1 MKNSVRPFF
10 MPNYLVNYNVLITK
24 RGFLGR
30 FLTFFMPRPLFS
42 LERLGIPLFHAKPPK
57 KIMKR
62 PPSWQQIELLKTS
75 FSSLKPPKYQDLEG

>member
-1 MKNSVRPFF
+1 

-57 KIMKR
+57 YHETPSILATKILNGYWDGAIHSTIKV
-62 PPSWQQIELLKTS
+62 LK
-75 FSSLKPPKYQDLEG
+75 